1 MHILTVT
8 QHLKKATYIQF
19 KSPKTGQKTQS
30 DGIVK
35 RTFRNAIVGIL
46 TSIIPKANNDFDN
59 KIDLV
64 ENWLVELDIGT
75 GIPEREIGLNK
86 NGQVILKMPF
96 KNNYGYWTDNN
107 LLLEDFKKH
116 FATSEINNA
125 DFEKY
130 WNSFEVVTDKK
141 EL

>member
-1 MHILTVT
+1 
-8 QHLKKATYIQF
+8 LKKATYIQF
-19 KSPKTGQKTQS
+19 KVPKTEQKTQS

-35 RTFRNAIVGIL
+35 RTFKSAIVGIL
-46 TSIIPKANNDFDN
+46 TFIIPKANPDFEN

-64 ENWLVELDIGT
+64 ENWLIELDFET

-107 LLLEDFKKH
+107 LMLKDFKKH
-116 FATSEINNA
+116 FKTSEINNT

-130 WNSFEVVTDKK
+130 WNLFDQIADKK
-141 EL
+141 TLGNTV